1 MDRLRQRAD
10 FLAVANGART
20 SAAAFVVQ
28 SRRRDDDGP
37 VRVGFTVTKKH
48 GTATERN
55 RIRRRLRELVKRL
68 DVISMR
74 PHSDYVLVGR
84 RAALNRDFATM
95 LDDLRSTLHR
105 LDRQPVKTRDSKAL
119 SSQADTGSRKE
130 NAPKQQDSTLGSDRI
145 RTEGSQPDLNDET
158 LNDDR

>member
-20 SAAAFVVQ
+20 NAAAFVVQ

-37 VRVGFTVTKKH
+37 VRVGFTVTRKN

-84 RAALNRDFATM
+84 RAALNRGFATM
-95 LDDLRSTLHR
+95 LDDLRSALHR
-105 LDRQPVKTRDSKAL
+105 LDRQPMRPSKAL
-119 SSQADTGSRKE
+119 SSEVDTGSLQE
-130 NAPKQQDSTLGSDRI
+130 NASRKAIAPAANRI
-145 RTEGSQPDLNDET
+145 E
-158 LNDDR
+158 

>member
-10 FLAVANGART
+10 FLAVANGPRVN
-20 SAAAFVVQ
+20 SAAFVVQ
-28 SRRRDDDGP
+28 SRRRDDAGP
-37 VRVGFTVTKKH
+37 IRVGFTVTRKN

-84 RAALNRDFATM
+84 RAALNRGFATM
-95 LDDLRSTLHR
+95 LDDLRSALHR
-105 LDRQPVKTRDSKAL
+105 LDRQPLRPSKAL
-119 SSQADTGSRKE
+119 SSEVDTGSLQE
-130 NAPKQQDSTLGSDRI
+130 NASRKAIAPAANRI
-145 RTEGSQPDLNDET
+145 E
-158 LNDDR
+158 

>member
-10 FLAVANGART
+10 FLAVADGARAN
-20 SAAAFVVQ
+20 SAAFVLQ

-37 VRVGFTVTKKH
+37 IRIGFTVTKKN

-84 RAALNRDFATM
+84 RAALNRDFAAM
-95 LDDLRSTLHR
+95 LDDLRSALNR
-105 LDRQPVKTRDSKAL
+105 LERQPTKPSKA
-119 SSQADTGSRKE
+119 SSSEVDTGSRQD
-130 NAPKQQDSTLGSDRI
+130 NASKKHHSAGR
-145 RTEGSQPDLNDET
+145 QPN
-158 LNDDR
+158 

>member
-10 FLAVANGART
+10 FLAVANGARAG
-20 SAAAFVVQ
+20 SAAFVVQ

-37 VRVGFTVTKKH
+37 IRVGFTVTKKN

-84 RAALNRDFATM
+84 RAALTCDFATM
-95 LDDLRSTLHR
+95 LDDLRSALHR
-105 LDRQPVKTRDSKAL
+105 LERQPKDPVMRPSKAF
-119 SSQADTGSRKE
+119 SGEVDTGSRQE
-130 NAPKQQDSTLGSDRI
+130 NASKQKTLAQAAN
-145 RTEGSQPDLNDET
+145 RTE
-158 LNDDR
+158 

>member
-10 FLAVANGART
+10 FLAVANGARAN
-20 SAAAFVVQ
+20 SAAFLVQ

-37 VRVGFTVTKKH
+37 VRVGFTVTKKN

-68 DVISMR
+68 DVITMR

-84 RAALNRDFATM
+84 RAALTCDFATM
-95 LDDLRSTLHR
+95 LDDLRSALQR
-105 LDRQPVKTRDSKAL
+105 LDRQPKNLVSRSPKA
-119 SSQADTGSRKE
+119 SSSEVDTGSHRE
-130 NAPKQQDSTLGSDRI
+130 NASKRDPSASRNPDCATRI
-145 RTEGSQPDLNDET
+145 E
-158 LNDDR
+158 

>member
-10 FLAVANGART
+10 FLAVADGARVN
-20 SAAAFVVQ
+20 SAAFVVQ
-28 SRRRDDDGP
+28 SRRRDDTGP
-37 VRVGFTVTKKH
+37 IRVGFTVTKKN

-68 DVISMR
+68 DVVSMR

-95 LDDLRSTLHR
+95 LDDLRAALER
-105 LDRQPVKTRDSKAL
+105 LDRQPSKAF
-119 SSQADTGSRKE
+119 SSESLPRTRSRVDTGSRKE
-130 NAPKQQDSTLGSDRI
+130 NASRQETLAQAAN
-145 RTEGSQPDLNDET
+145 RTE
-158 LNDDR
+158 

>member
-10 FLAVANGART
+10 FVAVADGARVN
-20 SAAAFVVQ
+20 SAAFVVQ

-37 VRVGFTVTKKH
+37 IRVGFTVTKKN

-84 RAALNRDFATM
+84 RAALNRGFATM
-95 LDDLRSTLHR
+95 LDDLRSALHR
-105 LDRQPVKTRDSKAL
+105 LDRQPMRPSKAL
-119 SSQADTGSRKE
+119 SSEVDTGSLQE
-130 NAPKQQDSTLGSDRI
+130 NASRKAIAPAANRI
-145 RTEGSQPDLNDET
+145 E
-158 LNDDR
+158 

>member
-10 FLAVANGART
+10 FLAVANGPRMN
-20 SAAAFVVQ
+20 SAAFVVQ
-28 SRRRDDDGP
+28 SRRRDGAGP
-37 VRVGFTVTKKH
+37 IRVGFTVTRKN

-84 RAALNRDFATM
+84 RAALNRGFATM
-95 LDDLRSTLHR
+95 LDDLRSALHR
-105 LDRQPVKTRDSKAL
+105 LDRQPMRPSKAL
-119 SSQADTGSRKE
+119 SSEVDTGSLQE
-130 NAPKQQDSTLGSDRI
+130 NASRKAIAPAANRI
-145 RTEGSQPDLNDET
+145 E
-158 LNDDR
+158 